1 MGRLLDIGYFK
12 KTIKERV
19 KYAKERTVINKMYA
33 WNLDKE
39 YYDGKRINGYGGFK
53 YDGRW
58 KALLP
63 KIIKKYK
70 LTKKSKVLDLGC
82 KKGFLLK
89 DLNILLPQIKSYG
102 IENHSYALKK
112 AVKCNSKLIKS
123 DYYKIPFKNKYFD
136 FVIAF
141 NSLYMQ
147 NLGDVIKSLKEIE
160 RVSKKSYIVL
170 ASGETDEERNKFY
183 RWTLI
188 GTSILLKKEWKTL
201 FKKIKFKGDYYFSSA
216 KSLGVQITKKLKN

>member
-1 MGRLLDIGYFK
+1 MGKHFDIGYFK
-12 KTIKERV
+12 KPV
-19 KYAKERTVINKMYA
+19 KVRGKVAKERSVLNKIKA
-33 WNLDKE
+33 WELGKD
-39 YYDGKRINGYGGFK
+39 YYDGNRLNGYGGFK

-58 KALLP
+58 QKMLP
-63 KIIKKYK
+63 KIIKRYK
-70 LTKKSKVLDLGC
+70 LTSKSKVLDLGC

-89 DLNILLPQIKSYG
+89 DLNILLPGIKSFG

-112 AVKCNSKLIKS
+112 SVKCQSKLIQS
-123 DYYKIPFKNKYFD
+123 EYYKIPFKDNYFD

-141 NSLYMQ
+141 NSLYMY

-170 ASGETDEERNKFY
+170 ASGENDKERNKFY

-188 GTSILLKKEWKTL
+188 GTSILLQKEWKKL
-201 FKKIKFKGDYYFSSA
+201 FNQVGFTGDYYFSSA
-216 KSLGVQITKKLKN
+216 KSLGV

>member
-12 KTIKERV
+12 KPV
-19 KYAKERTVINKMYA
+19 KVRAKVAKARTVINKMHA
-33 WNLDKE
+33 WELGKE
-39 YYDGKRINGYGGFK
+39 YYDGKRVNGYGGFK

-58 KALLP
+58 QKLLP
-63 KIIKKYK
+63 QIIKRYK

-89 DLNILLPQIKSYG
+89 DLNILIPGIKSYG
-102 IENHSYALKK
+102 IENHSYALNKS
-112 AVKCNSKLIKS
+112 VKCKSKLIKS

-160 RVSKKSYIVL
+160 RVSKQSYIVL
-170 ASGETDEERNKFY
+170 ASGENDEERNKFY
-183 RWTLI
+183 KWTLI

-201 FKKIKFKGDYYFSSA
+201 FKKIKFKGDYYFSF
-216 KSLGVQITKKLKN
+216 

>member
-1 MGRLLDIGYFK
+1 MGKHFDIGYFK
-12 KTIKERV
+12 KPV
-19 KYAKERTVINKMYA
+19 KVRAKVAKERTVINKMYA
-33 WNLDKE
+33 WQLGKE
-39 YYDGKRINGYGGFK
+39 YYDGSRLNGYGGFK

-58 KALLP
+58 LKLLP

-70 LTKKSKVLDLGC
+70 LTNKSKVLDLGC

-89 DLNILLPQIKSYG
+89 DLNKLLPGIKTYG

-112 AVKCNSKLIKS
+112 SVNCKSKLIKS
-123 DYYKIPFKNKYFD
+123 EYYNIPFKKNYFD

-147 NLGDVIKSLKEIE
+147 NLGDVIKSLEEIQ

-170 ASGETDEERNKFY
+170 ASGENDEERNKFY
-183 RWTLI
+183 KWTLI

-201 FKKIKFKGDYYFSSA
+201 FKKIGFKGDYYFSSA
-216 KSLGVQITKKLKN
+216 KSLGV

>member
-1 MGRLLDIGYFK
+1 MGKHFDIGYFK
-12 KTIKERV
+12 KQIKVRAKV
-19 KYAKERTVINKMYA
+19 AKERTVINKMYA
-33 WNLDKE
+33 WELGKE
-39 YYDGKRINGYGGFK
+39 YYDGNRLNGYGGFK

-58 KALLP
+58 LKLLP

-70 LTKKSKVLDLGC
+70 LNNKSKVLDLGC

-89 DLNILLPQIKSYG
+89 DLNILLPGIKSYG
-102 IENHSYALKK
+102 IENHAYAINH
-112 AVKCNSKLIKS
+112 AVECKSKLILS
-123 DYYKIPFKNKYFD
+123 NYTTLPFKNKSLD

-170 ASGETDEERNKFY
+170 ASGENDEERNKFY
-183 RWTLI
+183 KWTLI
-188 GTSILLKKEWKTL
+188 GTSILLKKEWRQL

-216 KSLGVQITKKLKN
+216 KSLGV

>member
-1 MGRLLDIGYFK
+1 MGKHFDIGYFK
-12 KTIKERV
+12 KPLKVRAKV
-19 KYAKERTVINKMYA
+19 AKERTVINKMYA
-33 WNLDKE
+33 WQLGKE
-39 YYDGKRINGYGGFK
+39 YYDGSRLNGYGGFK

-58 KALLP
+58 LKLLP

-70 LTKKSKVLDLGC
+70 LTNKSKVLDLGC

-89 DLNILLPQIKSYG
+89 DLNKLLPGIKTYG

-112 AVKCNSKLIKS
+112 SVNCKSKLIKS
-123 DYYKIPFKNKYFD
+123 DYYNIPFKKNYFD

-147 NLGDVIKSLKEIE
+147 NLGDVIKSLKEIQ

-170 ASGETDEERNKFY
+170 ASGENDEERNKFY
-183 RWTLI
+183 KWTLI
-188 GTSILLKKEWKTL
+188 GTSILLKREWKTL
-201 FKKIKFKGDYYFSSA
+201 FKKIGFKGDYYFSSA
-216 KSLGVQITKKLKN
+216 KSLGV

>member
-1 MGRLLDIGYFK
+1 MGKHFDIGYFK
-12 KTIKERV
+12 KPIKVRGKV
-19 KYAKERTVINKMYA
+19 AKERTIFNKIKA
-33 WNLDKE
+33 WELGKD
-39 YYDGKRINGYGGFK
+39 YYDGNRLNGYGGFK

-58 KALLP
+58 LKMLP

-70 LTKKSKVLDLGC
+70 LTKNSKVLDLGC

-89 DLNILLPQIKSYG
+89 DLNILLPGIKTVG

-112 AVKCNSKLIKS
+112 SVKCQSKLIQS
-123 DYYKIPFKNKYFD
+123 EYYKIPYKNKHFD

-141 NSLYMQ
+141 NSLYMY

-170 ASGETDEERNKFY
+170 ASGENDKERNKFY
-183 RWTLI
+183 KWTLI
-188 GTSILLKKEWKTL
+188 GTSILLQKEWKKL
-201 FKKIKFKGDYYFSSA
+201 FKDIGFKGDYYFSSA
-216 KSLGVQITKKLKN
+216 KSLGV

>member
-1 MGRLLDIGYFK
+1 MRIVQKLG
-12 KTIKERV
+12 
-19 KYAKERTVINKMYA
+19 
-33 WNLDKE
+33 KE
-39 YYDGKRINGYGGFK
+39 YYDGRRINGYGGFK

-58 KALLP
+58 KKLLP
-63 KIIKKYK
+63 KIIKRYR

-89 DLNILLPQIKSYG
+89 DLNILIPGIKSFG

-112 AVKCNSKLIKS
+112 TVKCKSKLILS

-160 RVSKKSYIVL
+160 RVSKKSFVVL
-170 ASGETDEERNKFY
+170 ASGETDKERIKFY

-188 GTSILLKKEWKTL
+188 GTTILLKKEWRTL
-201 FKKIKFKGDYYFSSA
+201 FKKIKYKGDYYFSSA
-216 KSLGVQITKKLKN
+216 KSLGL

>member
-1 MGRLLDIGYFK
+1 M
-12 KTIKERV
+12 
-19 KYAKERTVINKMYA
+19 
-33 WNLDKE
+33 
-39 YYDGKRINGYGGFK
+39 
-53 YDGRW
+53 
-58 KALLP
+58 
-63 KIIKKYK
+63 II
-70 LTKKSKVLDLGC
+70 
-82 KKGFLLK
+82 FQRLK

-112 AVKCNSKLIKS
+112 AVKCNSKLIES

-160 RVSKKSYIVL
+160 RVSKKSYVIL

-188 GTSILLKKEWKTL
+188 GTTILLKKEWKTL
-201 FKKIKFKGDYYFSSA
+201 FKKLKFQGDYYFSSA
-216 KSLGVQITKKLKN
+216 KSLGV